1 MDFKKLSIFFNSP
14 KQNEKLE
21 EAQAELNAKLGEQRD
36 LQNQLP
42 NENQDN
48 QNELPKEHQP
58 HILRTITEVPARWES
73 ALASWRR
80 LRELKPAIRSVL
92 VNLSIKSDYQS
103 KKDYRQ
109 LQELMLNTY
118 YEWNL
123 LDKLISC
130 SNQLKMQRNFWVVRT
145 IINTIKEE
153 IYNVLYDYFDNPPNA
168 TILASVFDPRSKQM
182 HGWPEELKEKTSPLL
197 KSKYENKNKRSLK
210 ETNTKYSLSS

>member
-1 MDFKKLSIFFNSP
+1 M
-14 KQNEKLE
+14 
-21 EAQAELNAKLGEQRD
+21 
-36 LQNQLP
+36 
-42 NENQDN
+42 
-48 QNELPKEHQP
+48 PKEHQP

-80 LRELKPAIRSVL
+80 LRELKPAIRRVL

-130 SNQLKMQRNFWVVRT
+130 SNQLKMQRNFWVVRSIARYIT
-145 IINTIKEE
+145 IFNRNFCFTDDDERNSIDSINEQIDIQLLLIQLKKKS
-153 IYNVLYDYFDNPPNA
+153 IMCFM
-168 TILASVFDPRSKQM
+168 TILITHLMQLFWQVYLIQD
-182 HGWPEELKEKTSPLL
+182 L
-197 KSKYENKNKRSLK
+197 NKCMDGRKN
-210 ETNTKYSLSS
+210 